1 MRNAIVVSVG
11 FATILLFSP
20 TAFSQNPHDPSW
32 KPCPQCVGAEEKTAE
47 RAKAANLPFDP
58 HDLSG
63 LWGDNTNRIQLSGK
77 MPALTPLGK
86 QLFEAT
92 KTEVTPDGGNI
103 SNSKDPMLK
112 CDPFGWPRYFTYN
125 YGFEI
130 LHLRDRTLMFFEMWH
145 TWRTIW
151 TDGRSLP
158 KNPDPRF
165 LGYSVGH
172 WEENT
177 FVVESY
183 GFDERTWLNENRAT
197 DVPRGT
203 TVEGVPVQGRD
214 HGWPHS
220 DELRTVE
227 RWTRTGHNTLDVVL
241 TITDPKI
248 YKGPWVTPGT
258 FLLNPNTELWEDFCS
273 PSEYAVFNES
283 VLRPAAGKLEDKK

>member
-1 MRNAIVVSVG
+1 MRNAIIVSVVL
-11 FATILLFSP
+11 ATIFAFSSS
-20 TAFSQNPHDPSW
+20 AFSQNPHDPRW
-32 KPCPQCVGAEEKTAE
+32 KPCPQCEGAEEKAAE
-47 RAKAANLPFDP
+47 RAKTANLPYDP

-86 QLFEAT
+86 QLFDDT
-92 KTEVTPDGGNI
+92 KTDVTPDGTNI
-103 SNSKDPMLK
+103 SSSKDPMLR

-125 YGFEI
+125 YGFE
-130 LHLRDRTLMFFEMWH
+130 LLPLPGRTLEFFEMWH

-151 TDGRSLP
+151 TDGRPLP

-165 LGYSVGH
+165 LGYSIGH
-172 WEENT
+172 WEGNT

-197 DVPRGT
+197 DVPAGT
-203 TVEGVPVQGRD
+203 TVNGVPVHGRD

-227 RWTRTGHNTLDVVL
+227 RYTRTGHNTLDVSL

-248 YKGPWVTPGT
+248 YAGPWVTTGT
-258 FLLNPNTELWEDFCS
+258 FLLNPGTELWEDFCS
-273 PSEYAVFNES
+273 PSEYAVFNEN
-283 VLRPAAGKLEDKK
+283 VLRPAAGQLDK